1 MFIVY
6 TPYFTIC
13 LKGVLVKNELQS
25 GLKSSSKMFYAEKLV
40 SYSENSN
47 NYYSQDRSS
56 IPSKI
61 LLMTWLFKKRNESV
75 SCSCNWCQIQLGI
88 SACVMSSE
96 YVTRTSLY
104 LDRLKI
110 FEWVKCLR
118 RPLHQIQENWAV
130 RNFLTASYV
139 NSRSLGMQEY
149 RDESEIYKDQWI
161 QLSNNKFINEIL
173 GGTLDLAWL

>member
-1 MFIVY
+1 
-6 TPYFTIC
+6 
-13 LKGVLVKNELQS
+13 
-25 GLKSSSKMFYAEKLV
+25 MFYAEKLV
-40 SYSENSN
+40 SYSKNSN

-56 IPSKI
+56 VPSKI
-61 LLMTWLFKKRNESV
+61 LLTTWLFKKRNEFV
-75 SCSCNWCQIQLGI
+75 SCSCNWCQIQFGI
-88 SACVMSSE
+88 FACVMGSE

-110 FEWVKCLR
+110 FEWVKFR
-118 RPLHQIQENWAV
+118 RRHLHQIQENWAI

-139 NSRSLGMQEY
+139 NSRSLGTQEY